1 MCSCI
6 AETFLSCNSNAKH
19 SLGTDSNRI
28 ANYGACSSLHGGSSS
43 EPAMGHSVQRC
54 TCTTI
59 PAPGS
64 TQCKTLSVWDKW
76 DEQVVTVMNLILHL
90 WYVAIASQWLWCTTY
105 QVSFLCLLRQLNRAG
120 NTICN
125 DTALVK
131 EPGEC
136 TLPGLLLKG
145 ILKLLW
151 VSKWCNG
158 CNRKASHL
166 LDRSVELEKTG
177 RGLKLSDGA
186 LKNFSHQSTGRHI

>member
-1 MCSCI
+1 MY
-6 AETFLSCNSNAKH
+6 LH
-19 SLGTDSNRI
+19 HH
-28 ANYGACSSLHGGSSS
+28 ACSW
-43 EPAMGHSVQRC
+43 EQMAM
-54 TCTTI
+54 
-59 PAPGS
+59 
-64 TQCKTLSVWDKW
+64 
-76 DEQVVTVMNLILHL
+76 VMNLILHL

-120 NTICN
+120 NMICN

-136 TLPGLLLKG
+136 TLPRLLLKG

-158 CNRKASHL
+158 CNRKASLL

-186 LKNFSHQSTGRHI
+186 LKKFQPSEHWKAYLMWQKRKVYGSVLHSLLRD